1 MLGDKEFVFGLIAV
15 VCLLFASNRVRLD
28 VVAWLAL
35 LALLLRGILTVEESL
50 AGFGNS
56 VVILVAGLLV
66 IGETLQRT
74 GVAQGIGSWILRVG
88 GDSQARLI
96 VLIMLAA
103 GLLSSVMSST
113 AVVAIFIPILLKIA
127 SKTQLTAAQLMMPM
141 SFAAMISGMIS
152 LIATP
157 PNLVISSELEASGH
171 QPLGFFSFTLI
182 GITVLA
188 IAIVYFLLLGKFF
201 LPHNH
206 ENAKASLERK
216 SIGDL
221 SAKFG
226 FSSNVYSLS
235 ISGSSSLKDQT
246 IAEAGIYDRYRVR
259 IIGVHRKHTRNGSFE
274 IINAEP
280 EVKLVL
286 GDVLIC
292 IARPMQIADFEA
304 KEKLAH
310 HPLTEDRA
318 EKVSQQI
325 GAAVMMMH
333 PESRHLGKSVRNMEF
348 RSKYGVHVQGIRRGK
363 KVLDNFVDTEL
374 VLADMLLIV
383 GDWDRI
389 ESLIKRP
396 DDFILLELPRE
407 YDDLAPARSKATT
420 SILILSSMVLLSVLN
435 VIPLVAVVILA
446 VLAAVFT
453 RCLTMEQAYRSIHW
467 STIVL
472 LAGMLPLAKALE
484 KTGGINLIVDSLTAG
499 IGSSGPLV
507 MMTLLFVLTASL
519 SLFLSNTAT
528 AVLMSPVAIQIAEQL
543 EVSPY
548 PLAMMVLIGASA
560 AYASPVSSPV
570 VTLVVEPGGYRFTD
584 FLKAGLPL
592 MLITYL
598 VAIFLVPLLFPL

>member
-1 MLGDKEFVFGLIAV
+1 M
-15 VCLLFASNRVRLD
+15 
-28 VVAWLAL
+28 
-35 LALLLRGILTVEESL
+35 
-50 AGFGNS
+50 
-56 VVILVAGLLV
+56 
-66 IGETLQRT
+66 
-74 GVAQGIGSWILRVG
+74 
-88 GDSQARLI
+88 
-96 VLIMLAA
+96 
-103 GLLSSVMSST
+103 
-113 AVVAIFIPILLKIA
+113 
-127 SKTQLTAAQLMMPM
+127 
-141 SFAAMISGMIS
+141 
-152 LIATP
+152 
-157 PNLVISSELEASGH
+157 
-171 QPLGFFSFTLI
+171 
-182 GITVLA
+182 
-188 IAIVYFLLLGKFF
+188 
-201 LPHNH
+201 
-206 ENAKASLERK
+206 
-216 SIGDL
+216 
-221 SAKFG
+221 
-226 FSSNVYSLS
+226 
-235 ISGSSSLKDQT
+235 
-246 IAEAGIYDRYRVR
+246 
-259 IIGVHRKHTRNGSFE
+259 
-274 IINAEP
+274 
-280 EVKLVL
+280 
-286 GDVLIC
+286 
-292 IARPMQIADFEA
+292 
-304 KEKLAH
+304 
-310 HPLTEDRA
+310 
-318 EKVSQQI
+318 
-325 GAAVMMMH
+325 
-333 PESRHLGKSVRNMEF
+333 
-348 RSKYGVHVQGIRRGK
+348 
-363 KVLDNFVDTEL
+363 LDNFVDTEL